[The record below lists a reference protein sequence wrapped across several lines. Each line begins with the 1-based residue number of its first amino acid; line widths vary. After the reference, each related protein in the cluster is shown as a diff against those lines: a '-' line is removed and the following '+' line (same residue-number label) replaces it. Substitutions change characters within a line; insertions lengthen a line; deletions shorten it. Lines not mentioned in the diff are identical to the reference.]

1 MSPKKCKESLGATYF
16 TIENE
21 GHIRFCATELSFSSL
36 NAQKLS
42 FHSRVMKAPIFS
54 TVILH
59 TFVHF
64 LGPAGPKV
72 VIPYESG
79 EGEGRFASRNT

>member
-1 MSPKKCKESLGATYF
+1 MTIPLESGESTYF
-16 TIENE
+16 FN
-21 GHIRFCATELSFSSL
+21 R
-36 NAQKLS
+36 
-42 FHSRVMKAPIFS
+42 
-54 TVILH
+54 ILH